1 MICIQETKKEAI
13 DKSLCQTLWG
23 NADVTWEMQP
33 ANNSAGDI
41 LCMWSEIEFR
51 LQNKV
56 IGNGFIFLEG
66 EWIKEAQQ
74 VSIVTIYSPCDI
86 HIKIILWDTLRQ
98 LKDSSQEGLWCV
110 LGDFNSIRDPAERFG
125 TCERISGDNNIKQ
138 FNDWIDDLE
147 VLEIPCLGRQFTWF
161 RPNGAP
167 RSRLD
172 RFLVSPEWLDR
183 WPGSLQLTLP
193 RKFLDHCPIL
203 LRAKTVDWGPKP
215 FRILDSWL
223 IEKLEF
229 FLAIRVGSICTKRK
243 N

>member
-13 DKSLCQTLWG
+13 DKSLCQALWG

-33 ANNSAGDI
+33 ANNSVGGI
-41 LCMWSEIEFR
+41 LCMWSETEFR

-86 HIKIILWDTLRQ
+86 HIKIILWSNLRQ

-110 LGDFNSIRDPAERFG
+110 LGDFTSIRDPAERFG

-147 VLEIPCLGRQFTWF
+147 VLEIPCLG
-161 RPNGAP
+161 
-167 RSRLD
+167 
-172 RFLVSPEWLDR
+172 
-183 WPGSLQLTLP
+183 
-193 RKFLDHCPIL
+193 
-203 LRAKTVDWGPKP
+203 
-215 FRILDSWL
+215 
-223 IEKLEF
+223 
-229 FLAIRVGSICTKRK
+229 
-243 N
+243 